1 MATGGVAVG
10 AGGEPETAPYA
21 DYYLRPFETAARS
34 LGVEP
39 VEARVRS
46 ATDIEQFVTSFAT
59 SDAALIVMPF
69 GSCPYDIRPPASA
82 IKRNG

>member
-1 MATGGVAVG
+1 MAHDSNLRRTGEPCREPA
-10 AGGEPETAPYA
+10 ALIFNPETAPYA

-46 ATDIEQFVTSFAT
+46 ATDIE
-59 SDAALIVMPF
+59 
-69 GSCPYDIRPPASA
+69 
-82 IKRNG
+82 